1 MRFLHF
7 SDIHLEAG
15 FSEVNRRLFLNKRFM
30 GWANLTLRRRRHFE
44 GALAK
49 VTALGDFARTIGV
62 DVALCTGDHTALG
75 TEPEIRLARDAL
87 KPFETLPHG
96 LVTIPGNHDVYL
108 PDAVA
113 VFERHFGELLRS
125 DRPELAVDGR
135 YPLVRLF
142 GDHVAVVAVNSA
154 RPNPPMFRSTG
165 LIPQVQ
171 LDALRSTLEELRD
184 RFVFVMTHYA
194 PRLANGKPDSA
205 RHGLENADAF
215 LRATAALPHG
225 AILHGHVH
233 HCFQVRVPETPIVLS
248 GAGSST
254 MQGREGLWV
263 YDIEPTSKGPG
274 GVATRGRWNG
284 RGWELDEATRAP
296 L

>member
-1 MRFLHF
+1 MRFVHF

-15 FSEVNRRLFLNKRFM
+15 FSEVSRRLFLNKRFM

-44 GALAK
+44 GSLAK
-49 VTALGDFARTIGV
+49 VVALADFAKAIGA

-75 TEPEIRLARDAL
+75 TEPELQLARDVL
-87 KPFETLPHG
+87 RPFESLPHG
-96 LVTIPGNHDVYL
+96 IVTIPGNHDVYV
-108 PDAVA
+108 PDAVN
-113 VFERHFGELLRS
+113 VFERLFGDLLES

-142 GDHVAVVAVNSA
+142 GEHVAVVAVNST
-154 RPNPPMFRSTG
+154 RPNPALLSSGF
-165 LIPQVQ
+165 IPQVQ
-171 LDALRSTLEELRD
+171 LDALRSVLEELRD

-194 PRLANGKPDSA
+194 PRLANGKPDSP

-215 LRATAALPHG
+215 LRATAALPRG

-248 GAGSST
+248 GAGSTT
-254 MQGREGLWV
+254 MHAREGLWI
-263 YDIEPTSKGPG
+263 YDVEATPEGPRG
-274 GVATRGRWNG
+274 LATRGRWNG
-284 RGWELDEATRAP
+284 QGWELDESTRA
-296 L
+296 LL